1 MKINDNMKEKIL
13 TYVIIILI
21 SLVFYFLFF
30 HFNSVYNYV
39 RYFFSLISPFIV
51 GFALAFLLNKPMEYI
66 EFTLLGNIKLS
77 PVHKHTIA
85 SIGALLFG
93 IGVIV
98 LFLLILVPQ
107 LIDSTISLIDSFP
120 SYLNSFEGMLNEF
133 IEKNNIDLEV
143 LDDIIYNFDIL
154 KTISGAFTAFLANAP
169 AVFYGFT
176 NGIINIFVSIMAA
189 FYMLLEKKRFI
200 RYVKKINYA
209 IFPKDMA
216 NYLNEKTLFSGKVFN
231 DFIIGKAVDSLII
244 GLICYLGMVILQ
256 LPYAVLLSVVVGI
269 TNIIPVFGPFI
280 GAIPGIFILLIINPM
295 YALYFALFI
304 LALQQFDG
312 NILGPFILGDK
323 LGIPSL
329 FILFSVC
336 IGGALFGVVGMFIGV
351 PAFTIIFIIIKE
363 MVNYQLEKKG
373 IKGL

>member
-21 SLVFYFLFF
+21 AIVFYFLFF
-30 HFNSVYNYV
+30 HFNSVYGFIK
-39 RYFFSLISPFIV
+39 YFFSLISPFIV

-66 EFTLLGNIKLS
+66 EFKMLGNVKLS

-93 IGVIV
+93 IGLLL

-107 LIDSTISLIDSFP
+107 LVESTMSLIDSFP
-120 SYLNSFEGMLNEF
+120 DYLTSFEEMFNEF
-133 IEKNNIDLEV
+133 IERNNIDLTM
-143 LDDIIYNFDIL
+143 LDDILNNFDFF
-154 KTISGAFTAFLANAP
+154 KTISSAFTAFLTNAP
-169 AVFYGFT
+169 AVFYGVT

-189 FYMLLEKKRFI
+189 FYMLLEKERFI

-209 IFPKDMA
+209 VFPQEMA

-231 DFIIGKAVDSLII
+231 DFIIGKAIDSLII
-244 GLICYLGMVILQ
+244 GIICYLGMLILQ

-269 TNIIPVFGPFI
+269 TNMIPVFGPFI

-336 IGGALFGVVGMFIGV
+336 VGGALFGVVGMFIGV

-363 MVNYQLEKKG
+363 IVNYQLEKKG
-373 IKGL
+373 IKEL